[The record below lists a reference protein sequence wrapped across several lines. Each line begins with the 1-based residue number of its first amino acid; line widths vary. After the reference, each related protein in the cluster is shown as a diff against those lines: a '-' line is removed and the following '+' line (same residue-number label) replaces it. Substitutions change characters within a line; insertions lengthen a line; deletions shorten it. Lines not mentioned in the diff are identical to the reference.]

1 MEKTLIQ
8 KNKTGEKAREITFR
22 ILLNGMLRELGN
34 GKFYQGVPKYDLLTA
49 KALKDNNYKLFM
61 RFEMKKSG
69 LFLFAPVSYRSETLF
84 HEYGPVLWA
93 VDHKNQEVF
102 EINDQN

>member
-1 MEKTLIQ
+1 M
-8 KNKTGEKAREITFR
+8 GENEEITFR

-49 KALKDNNYKLFM
+49 KALQNSDYSLFM
-61 RFEMKKSG
+61 RFEMKKKNG

-84 HEYGPVLWA
+84 MNTDLFCM
-93 VDHKNQEVF
+93 VDHQNQEVLK
-102 EINDQN
+102 